1 MNKLIWGVSLAA
13 AAALAAC
20 SSSESDWNQANTQ
33 GTIAAYQDFLNK
45 HPNDPHD
52 AAAQQRIATLKDD
65 QDWMTAQSANTLQS
79 YQQYLASDPM
89 GAHAQDAQ
97 THITDLQRA
106 ADWQQAKSTGTEA
119 ALNGFLQKYPT
130 GAEADQAKAQLQT
143 LNYVVDL
150 GTFHSDK
157 AANDAQAKLQTKFGS
172 DLQNV
177 VVVPPAGKSK
187 TYHVASAGMTED
199 QAKGACASLKKQHQ
213 TCSVMKRPDSAGGTG

>member
-1 MNKLIWGVSLAA
+1 MNKLIWGVGLAA

-20 SSSESDWNQANTQ
+20 SSSESDWNQANSQ
-33 GTIAAYQDFLNK
+33 GTVAAYQDFLTK

-52 AAAQQRIATLKDD
+52 AAAQQRIASLKDD
-65 QDWMTAQSANTLQS
+65 QDWMTAQSANTLQG
-79 YQQYLASDPM
+79 YQAYLASDPM

-143 LNYVVDL
+143 LNYVVVL
-150 GTFHSDK
+150 GSFGS
-157 AANDAQAKLQTKFGS
+157 NDAATKAQSKLQDKFGN
-172 DLQNV
+172 DLQGV
-177 VVVPPAGKSK
+177 VVVPPVGKSK
-187 TYHVASAGMTED
+187 TFHVASAGMTED
-199 QAKGACASLKKQHQ
+199 QAKAACASLKKQHQ
-213 TCSVMKRPDSAGGTG
+213 TCSVMKRPDNPGGTS